1 MASPTRSVASFLAT
15 LAFDQLSPTLV
26 ATVKKNMLDTIGC
39 CIYGAGTPW
48 SNIITRYVRE
58 QEGRPDASLW
68 FQDFAGPVNTV
79 AMALGVMAHS
89 FELDDYHG
97 GAKLHPGAV
106 VVSAAIP
113 VAERQNSSGQKLI
126 CAVLAG
132 YEVMIRSCLA
142 AGTLATRKRGWHL
155 TGLCGTFGAAAATG
169 CLLGLDEDQM
179 ANALGLAGTQ
189 SAGLFA
195 FTCNGAD
202 SKRFHPGRSAQS
214 GVMAAE
220 LAALGLTGPTEIY
233 EYADGGF
240 CQAVSDAPNLPELT
254 KHLGQR
260 YVAAE
265 VSIKPYACCAS
276 THSSIDTVRWLAR
289 EYQIKADDV
298 EEIIVHNHSVVKL
311 QTSWRYEPVSPMQAQ
326 MNMEY
331 CVAVALAEGNVGPDK
346 FTAEKIS
353 DEDLIKLAHKV
364 RFEIDPEI
372 EKIYPRTWPGK
383 VDIRLRGGRTVR
395 YEVAGPK
402 GSPENPISMEEVEE
416 KFHSLVDQ
424 AIGAEHANRIAR
436 EVSRIDQMDSIRPLL
451 ECLQK

>member
-1 MASPTRSVASFLAT
+1 MGVAYTGPVRLG
-15 LAFDQLSPTLV
+15 P
-26 ATVKKNMLDTIGC
+26 K
-39 CIYGAGTPW
+39 
-48 SNIITRYVRE
+48 IITRYVTE
-58 QEGRPDASLW
+58 QKGRPDASLW
-68 FQDFAGPVNTV
+68 FQDFVGPVNTV

-89 FELDDYHG
+89 FELDDYHS

-106 VVSAAIP
+106 VVPAAIP
-113 VAERQNSSGQKLI
+113 VAEHRNANGRDLI

-142 AGTLATRKRGWHL
+142 AGTLSTRKRGWHL

-169 CLLGLDEDQM
+169 YLLGLDEEKT

-195 FTCNGAD
+195 FNCNGAD

-233 EYADGGF
+233 EYEDGGF
-240 CQAVSDAPNLPELT
+240 CRTVSDAPDLSKLT
-254 KHLGQR
+254 EELGQR

-276 THSSIDTVRWLAR
+276 THSSIDAVRWLAR
-289 EYQIKADDV
+289 EYKIDIDDV

-311 QTSWRYEPVSPMQAQ
+311 QTSWRYEPVSPMQSQ

-331 CVAVALAEGNVGPDK
+331 CVAVGLAEGNVGPDK
-346 FTAEKIS
+346 FTVEKIH
-353 DEDLIKLAHKV
+353 DEKIIDLAHKV
-364 RFEIDPEI
+364 HFKIDPEI
-372 EKIYPRTWPGK
+372 EKIYPKAFPGK
-383 VDIRLRGGRTVR
+383 VEIRLRDGSSVMH
-395 YEVAGPK
+395 EVAGPK
-402 GSPENPISMEEVEE
+402 GSPENPISVNEVEE
-416 KFHSLVDQ
+416 KFHSLVDPIIGDKQ
-424 AIGAEHANRIAR
+424 ADRIAG
-436 EVSRIDQMDSIRPLL
+436 EVSRIEQMDSIKPLL
-451 ECLQK
+451 ECLRD